1 MSLYLRPFSLTTVN
15 SGSEDIENEHLIEIK
30 CWEYPGLRK
39 RRKGAAKGKEVN
51 TGTEEALIVPNYHEI
66 AEHFKFINQDL
77 DLENGATKD
86 SEGNFDIHSSQRID
100 AMTIIFNMTGAQP

>member
-15 SGSEDIENEHLIEIK
+15 SGNEEIGHEHLIEMK
-30 CWEYPGLRK
+30 CWEFPGVRSK
-39 RRKGAAKGKEVN
+39 RKGGSKGKEVN

-77 DLENGATKD
+77 DLEKGAT
-86 SEGNFDIHSSQRID
+86 
-100 AMTIIFNMTGAQP
+100 